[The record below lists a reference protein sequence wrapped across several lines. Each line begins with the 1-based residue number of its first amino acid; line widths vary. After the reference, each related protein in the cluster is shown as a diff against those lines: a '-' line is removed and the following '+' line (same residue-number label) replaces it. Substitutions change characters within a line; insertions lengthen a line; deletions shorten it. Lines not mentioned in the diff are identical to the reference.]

1 MTGAFDVRK
10 VTVDALPEC
19 EVHPTVATADGCLSI
34 SWTPIGTSV
43 GHVYACWSCAE
54 GGLGRFVH
62 ALDESVPGTQ
72 PVVELLV
79 LRHTPAVAA

>member
-1 MTGAFDVRK
+1 MSAFEVRETVVDVM
-10 VTVDALPEC
+10 PEC
-19 EVHPTVATADGCLSI
+19 EVHPTVEPAEGCLSI
-34 SWTPIGTSV
+34 SWSPIGTSF

-54 GGLGRFVH
+54 GGLGRFAH

-79 LRHTPAVAA
+79 LRHAQAVAA

>member
-1 MTGAFDVRK
+1 MSGAFEVRK
-10 VTVDALPEC
+10 TVVDVMPGC
-19 EVHPTVATADGCLSI
+19 EPHPTVELAEGCLSI
-34 SWTPIGTSV
+34 SWTPLGTTF

-72 PVVELLV
+72 PMVELLV
-79 LRHTPAVAA
+79 LRHAPAVAA

>member
-1 MTGAFDVRK
+1 MTAFAVRK
-10 VTVDALPEC
+10 TVVDEIPGC
-19 EVHPTVATADGCLSI
+19 EAHPPVEPAEGCLSI
-34 SWTPIGTSV
+34 SWSPVGTDF

-62 ALDESVPGTQ
+62 ALDESVPGTE

-79 LRHTPAVAA
+79 LRRVHAVAA

>member
-1 MTGAFDVRK
+1 MSAFEVRK
-10 VTVDALPEC
+10 VTVDSMPGC
-19 EVHPTVATADGCLSI
+19 EVHPTVEPAQGCLSI
-34 SWTPIGTSV
+34 SWTPVGTSF
-43 GHVYACWSCAE
+43 GHVFSCWSCAE

-79 LRHTPAVAA
+79 LRHAPAVAA